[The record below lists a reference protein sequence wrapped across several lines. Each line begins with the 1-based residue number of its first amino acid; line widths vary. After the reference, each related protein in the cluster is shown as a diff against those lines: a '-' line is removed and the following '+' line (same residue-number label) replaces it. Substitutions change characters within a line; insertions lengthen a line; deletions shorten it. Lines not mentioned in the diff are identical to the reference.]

1 MKYATAKD
9 AEDGDLTEKI
19 KVVRNNVDT
28 SKAGTYEVTYEVT
41 DSAGATATK
50 TIKVTVKE
58 KADIKEETT
67 KPKDEQ
73 KQEEVIKQ
81 DKKVKTGDE
90 THLISYLVMTMMTL
104 VSGTFLFIKNYRKD

>member
-28 SKAGTYEVTYEVT
+28 SKAGTYEVTYLVT
-41 DSAGATATK
+41 DKEGATATK

-58 KADIKEETT
+58 KAD
-67 KPKDEQ
+67 KDEQ
-73 KQEEVIKQ
+73 KQQEEVKEVTKQ